1 MTSLWG
7 GRSPHH
13 QGGDSF
19 EFPCQKFKVVS
30 FFHFRVDQ
38 NKRGIFGRSLT
49 YQVCL
54 TYNGRTVPPPSSPP
68 PTIQMLSDE
77 DVADL
82 LHQGGRRELV
92 ELLIRHN
99 FSSPDEKASFYWTN
113 ICGTFFALSLVALG
127 SGFFL
132 GLMTLDAFDLKI
144 LLRSSADEEDKKYA
158 AALYP
163 VVADRH
169 RLLVTL
175 LIVDALAYET
185 LPLFL
190 EKLMPDWVVIIFST
204 TLVLLFGEIIPSA
217 ICMGPQ
223 QLKLGY
229 HMVPLIKVIMF
240 ALYPI
245 TKPCALLLDYIVH
258 GPEGEDDLEEEYN
271 RDELSALVKI
281 QYEERQS
288 AIHTRSN
295 KKEHQN
301 MSLHKHSNH
310 SSNGSNNNKDHLGHV
325 ETSDDSS
332 EEDDQDLTAP
342 MEKQEVDVVV
352 GALQM
357 KTKVATDVYTPRR
370 LVYAIP
376 DDLILDRAGMTDIYA
391 KGYSR
396 VPVYKNVEGRD
407 DHTNRSCI
415 IGFLMTRQLM
425 MIDWDHE
432 REVRTLPM
440 VRPDCVAPGR
450 NLVDLLSLLRSGG
463 CLMAFVC
470 ARPDL
475 GNKALL
481 AEEPLPVD
489 AGFMGVITLED
500 ILESILQT
508 RIYDESDIRDR
519 DRAVTTLTR
528 WAALKLQQFAR
539 RSVAKRRG
547 SGSLSPTSRQ
557 RKTASAKDILMTEQ
571 TPLLG
576 KKVATRL
583 LVNSRQQVLKRNG
596 SVEIV

>member
-1 MTSLWG
+1 MT
-7 GRSPHH
+7 
-13 QGGDSF
+13 
-19 EFPCQKFKVVS
+19 
-30 FFHFRVDQ
+30 
-38 NKRGIFGRSLT
+38 
-49 YQVCL
+49 
-54 TYNGRTVPPPSSPP
+54 
-68 PTIQMLSDE
+68 PTRILSDQ
-77 DVADL
+77 DVSDL
-82 LHQGGRRELV
+82 LAQGGRRELV
-92 ELLIRHN
+92 ELLVQHN
-99 FSSPDEKASFYWTN
+99 FSSPQEETTFYWTN
-113 ICGTFFALSLVALG
+113 ICGTLFALGLVALG

-132 GLMTLDAFDLKI
+132 GLMTMDAFDLKI
-144 LLRSSADEEDKKYA
+144 LLRSSVDEDDKKYA

-163 VVADRH
+163 VVSERH

-190 EKLMPDWVVIIFST
+190 NKLMPDWVVIIFST

-229 HMVPLIKVIMF
+229 YMVPLIKVIMCV
-240 ALYPI
+240 LYPI
-245 TKPCALLLDYIVH
+245 TKPCSLLLDYIVH
-258 GPEGEDDLEEEYN
+258 GPDGEDELEEEYN

-281 QYEERQS
+281 QYEERQT
-288 AIHTRSN
+288 AISTRSN
-295 KKEHQN
+295 LKKKGEPRAHRQV
-301 MSLHKHSNH
+301 
-310 SSNGSNNNKDHLGHV
+310 GFIFPNKNDSQKDSDVRGDARTTTTNSTDTMLEISQSETDQEDHDPT
-325 ETSDDSS
+325 E
-332 EEDDQDLTAP
+332 TAP
-342 MEKQEVDVVV
+342 LDKQEVDVVV

-376 DDLILDRAGMTDIYA
+376 DDLVLDRAGMTDIYA

-396 VPVYKNVEGRD
+396 VPVYMNVEGRD
-407 DHTNRSCI
+407 DQLNRLCI
-415 IGFLMTRQLM
+415 VGFLMTRQLM

-432 REVRTLPM
+432 REVNTLPM

-450 NLVDLLSLLRSGG
+450 NLVELLSLLRSGG
-463 CLMAFVC
+463 TLMAFVC

-519 DRAVTTLTR
+519 DRAVMTLTR
-528 WAALKLQQFAR
+528 WAAMKLQQFAR
-539 RSVAKRRG
+539 RSVAKRRM
-547 SGSLSPTSRQ
+547 SGSLSPKSRH
-557 RKTASAKDILMTEQ
+557 KTAMAALAATGGATTSTKDILLTEQ

-576 KKVATRL
+576 KKVATAL
-583 LVNSRQQVLKRNG
+583 LVNGRQISGGSTNSRQH
-596 SVEIV
+596 SAEIV

>member
-1 MTSLWG
+1 
-7 GRSPHH
+7 
-13 QGGDSF
+13 
-19 EFPCQKFKVVS
+19 
-30 FFHFRVDQ
+30 
-38 NKRGIFGRSLT
+38 
-49 YQVCL
+49 
-54 TYNGRTVPPPSSPP
+54 
-68 PTIQMLSDE
+68 MLSDE
-77 DVADL
+77 DVKDL
-82 LHQGGRRELV
+82 LDKGGRRELV
-92 ELLIRHN
+92 ELLIRHK
-99 FSSPDEKASFYWTN
+99 FASTEEKVSFYWTN
-113 ICGTFFALSLVALG
+113 ISGTLFALSLVALG

-144 LLRSSADEEDKKYA
+144 LLRSSADEDDKRYA

-163 VVADRH
+163 VVSDRH

-190 EKLMPDWVVIIFST
+190 NKLMPDWVVIIFST

-223 QLKLGY
+223 QLRLGY
-229 HMVPLIKVIMF
+229 YMVPLIKVIMF
-240 ALYPI
+240 VLYPI
-245 TKPCALLLDYIVH
+245 TKPCAWLLDFIVH
-258 GPEGEDDLEEEYN
+258 GPDGEDEMEEEYN

-281 QYEERQS
+281 QFEERQT
-288 AIHTRSN
+288 AINTRTGL
-295 KKEHQN
+295 KKE
-301 MSLHKHSNH
+301 M
-310 SSNGSNNNKDHLGHV
+310 LGTLYEGIYNDDGN
-325 ETSDDSS
+325 ETSDENSQSLDL
-332 EEDDQDLTAP
+332 DLTAP

-357 KTKVATDVYTPRR
+357 KTKVAVDVYTPKRH
-370 LVYAIP
+370 VYAIP

-407 DHTNRSCI
+407 DDINRSCI
-415 IGFLMTRQLM
+415 VGFLITRQLM

-440 VRPDCVAPGR
+440 VRPDCVSPRR
-450 NLVDLLSLLRSGG
+450 NLVDLLGLLRSGG
-463 CLMAFVC
+463 SLMAFVC

-519 DRAVTTLTR
+519 DRAVSTLTR
-528 WAALKLQQFAR
+528 WAAEKLQSFAR
-539 RSVAKRRG
+539 KSVAKRRG
-547 SGSLSPTSRQ
+547 SGSLSPSSRH
-557 RKTASAKDILMTEQ
+557 RKITTAKDILLSEKA
-571 TPLLG
+571 PLLG
-576 KKVATRL
+576 KKVAAAL
-583 LVNSRQQVLKRNG
+583 LVNPRQVHKRDGNDNN
-596 SVEIV
+596 V